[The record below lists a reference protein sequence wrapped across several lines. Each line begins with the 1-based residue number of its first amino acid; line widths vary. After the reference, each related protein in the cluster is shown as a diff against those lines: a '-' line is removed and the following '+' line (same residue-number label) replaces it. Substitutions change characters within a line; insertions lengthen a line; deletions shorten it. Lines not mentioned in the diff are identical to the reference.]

1 MFTTTLCTI
10 VAIAALAALTLDA
23 VGCGAD
29 SSPSQRQPVA
39 PSPTGS
45 PMTASPSATPTPPGS
60 ADSINVLYSFDGT
73 HGADPK
79 GSLVL
84 GELAGK
90 PTLFGRAAFGG
101 PGWDASDPASAPGG
115 GVIFSLPIS
124 GGALSGEFDFPG
136 GDDGYQPHH
145 DAMVLLG
152 STLWGAALFSGTI
165 SESGSGNGAVYSIDS
180 ANLASTYA
188 PAHQFAGAPDDG
200 ANSHSSFGVGSDGV
214 TLYGTTAAGATGSG
228 TIYCYNTANDPSSSC
243 YDSVKHV
250 PYRVL
255 FSFQNGTGTRSGC
268 SNCTGSTPHG
278 RPVVVNIGTV
288 ATPIDVLLGMTR
300 QGGYTSGGNS
310 KGNGA
315 IYAYTPSANA
325 YTVLHLFGGS
335 TTDGAFTD
343 HGNLTLGKF
352 VPASGGTPAQI
363 RVYGMTTNGGAHSKG
378 SPSPPGDGVIFAAT
392 VALPTPAATPTI
404 TAYTI
409 VHNFGGSSVKNLV
422 TQSNVPD
429 GFNPYGSLVM
439 DNGYLYGMARNG
451 GANGGGVIFRMNP
464 ETSCANSTKSH
475 CYGLLASFDSPKKGD
490 RDDTGS
496 QPIDNLTP
504 SADGVTLYGMTQTGG
519 ANDDHNNQ
527 IAISF
532 GTVFSILAAP

>member
-1 MFTTTLCTI
+1 VFTTTLCTI

-45 PMTASPSATPTPPGS
+45 PMTARPSATPTPPGS

-84 GELAGK
+84 GELA
-90 PTLFGRAAFGG
+90 
-101 PGWDASDPASAPGG
+101 
-115 GVIFSLPIS
+115 
-124 GGALSGEFDFPG
+124 
-136 GDDGYQPHH
+136 
-145 DAMVLLG
+145 
-152 STLWGAALFSGTI
+152 
-165 SESGSGNGAVYSIDS
+165 
-180 ANLASTYA
+180 
-188 PAHQFAGAPDDG
+188 
-200 ANSHSSFGVGSDGV
+200 
-214 TLYGTTAAGATGSG
+214 
-228 TIYCYNTANDPSSSC
+228 SSC

-255 FSFQNGTGTRSGC
+255 FSFQNGTGTPSGC
-268 SNCTGSTPHG
+268 SNCTGSTPRG
-278 RPVVVNIGTV
+278 RPVVVNIGTM
-288 ATPIDVLLGMTR
+288 ATPIDVLLEMTR

-310 KGNGA
+310 KGNVA

-335 TTDGAFTD
+335 TTDG
-343 HGNLTLGKF
+343 
-352 VPASGGTPAQI
+352 
-363 RVYGMTTNGGAHSKG
+363 
-378 SPSPPGDGVIFAAT
+378 
-392 VALPTPAATPTI
+392 
-404 TAYTI
+404 
-409 VHNFGGSSVKNLV
+409 
-422 TQSNVPD
+422 
-429 GFNPYGSLVM
+429 
-439 DNGYLYGMARNG
+439 
-451 GANGGGVIFRMNP
+451 
-464 ETSCANSTKSH
+464 
-475 CYGLLASFDSPKKGD
+475 
-490 RDDTGS
+490 GS

-504 SADGVTLYGMTQTGG
+504 SADGVTFYGMTQTGG